1 MIFGTQAIPRI
12 EHAIDRFGLF
22 LIVAVCLAADRL
34 PKKSSS
40 RPIDRAIGYAAA
52 GVIAAVGVV
61 GRLIDRLS
69 RQESEQR
76 VADARKVTGSAAL

>member
-1 MIFGTQAIPRI
+1 MVFGTQATSRI

-34 PKKSSS
+34 PKKNSS

-69 RQESEQR
+69 SQESGRPVE
-76 VADARKVTGSAAL
+76 DARKVTGSAPL

>member
-1 MIFGTQAIPRI
+1 MAARFEP
-12 EHAIDRFGLF
+12 AIDRFGLF

-34 PKKSSS
+34 PTKHSR

-61 GRLIDRLS
+61 GGLIDRLS
-69 RQESEQR
+69 KQESGQR
-76 VADARKVTGSAAL
+76 VEARNITGSAAL